1 MFYKHNDNY
10 TVESVTSGHPDKICD
25 QISDAI
31 LDAYLALD
39 PKSRVAVETFGGHG
53 KLTIGGEVTSSG
65 KIDYKQIAQDIYK
78 NIGYEDE
85 LEISA
90 HISKQSHDIAVGV
103 DTGGAGDQGIMYGFA
118 TDETPEFLP
127 KGVVLVHKLA
137 KRLEEA
143 RTNGGRDVSERT
155 LGRSDGDGQR
165 KFSTENFRGESAGIS
180 PGILPAPLI
189 PWLRPD
195 GKTQVTYVN
204 GKLHTVLVSAQH
216 SPEVKI
222 EEVRKEVK
230 EKIILPLLTD
240 EEQKTVKILVNPTG
254 QFTQGGFEA
263 DTGLTG
269 RKIMVDTYG
278 GIIPHGGGC
287 FSGKDA
293 TKVDRS
299 GAYMAR
305 FVAKN
310 LVANGFGKDV
320 LVSVAY
326 AIGMAEPLMIE
337 AINEKG
343 EDLSEVVRKNFDFKP
358 LAIIERLGLRA
369 PIYLQTATYG
379 HFGKTNL
386 PWEKIEKIN

>member
-10 TVESVTSGHPDKICD
+10 TVESVTAGHPDKICD

-31 LDAYLALD
+31 LDACLRED

-53 KLTIGGEVTSSG
+53 KLIVGGEVTSKARVDYE
-65 KIDYKQIAQDIYK
+65 KIARDAYKEIGYTDELDVLVNIVTQSPDIAQ
-78 NIGYEDE
+78 
-85 LEISA
+85 
-90 HISKQSHDIAVGV
+90 GV
-103 DTGGAGDQGIMYGFA
+103 NTGGAGDQGIMYGYA
-118 TDETPEFLP
+118 TNKTKEFLP
-127 KGVVLVHKLA
+127 RGVVLAHSLA
-137 KRLEEA
+137 RRLEEA
-143 RTNGGRDVSERT
+143 RKNSEI
-155 LGRSDGDGQR
+155 
-165 KFSTENFRGESAGIS
+165 E
-180 PGILPAPLI
+180 
-189 PWLRPD
+189 WLEPD
-195 GKTQVTYVN
+195 GKTQVTYLN
-204 GKLHTVLVSAQH
+204 GKLSTVLVSAQH
-216 SPEVKI
+216 KSGIAHEVI
-222 EEVRKEVK
+222 EKEIK
-230 EKIILPLLTD
+230 EKIIYPFLS
-240 EEQKTVKILVNPTG
+240 EEDKKSVKILVNPTG
-254 QFTQGGFEA
+254 SFIQGGFSA

-278 GIIPHGGGC
+278 GLFPHGGGC

-299 GAYMAR
+299 AAYMAR

-310 LVANGFGKDV
+310 LVANGFGKEC

-343 EDLSEVVRKNFDFKP
+343 EDVSAVVRRNFDFRP
-358 LAIIERLGLRA
+358 REIIKRLGLDK
-369 PIYLQTATYG
+369 PIFRQTATYG

>member
-31 LDAYLALD
+31 LDAYLKLD

-53 KLTIGGEVTSSG
+53 SLVIGGEVTSRG
-65 KIDYKQIAQDIYK
+65 KVDYVKIARQVYK
-78 NIGYEDE
+78 DIGYTDN
-85 LEISA
+85 LKISA
-90 HISKQSHDIAVGV
+90 NIVTQSPEIAMGV

-118 TDETPEFLP
+118 TNETSEYLP
-127 KGVVLVHKLA
+127 KGVVLAHKLA
-137 KRLEEA
+137 KKLEEA
-143 RTNGGRDVSERT
+143 RKGG
-155 LGRSDGDGQR
+155 
-165 KFSTENFRGESAGIS
+165 KIK
-180 PGILPAPLI
+180 
-189 PWLRPD
+189 WLRPD
-195 GKTQVTYVN
+195 GKTQVTYAH
-204 GKLHTVLVSAQH
+204 GKLHTVLVSTQH
-216 SPEVKI
+216 SANVTH
-222 EEVRKEVK
+222 EEIKNEITK
-230 EKIILPLLTD
+230 KIINPLLSPA
-240 EEQKTVKILVNPTG
+240 ERKTVKILVNPTG
-254 QFTQGGFEA
+254 KFIQGGFEA

-278 GIIPHGGGC
+278 GLIPHGGGC

-310 LVANGFGKDV
+310 LVAAGYGKEV

-343 EDLSEVVRKNFDFKP
+343 ENLVGIVKKNFDFKP
-358 LAIIERLGLRA
+358 LAIIERLQLRK
-369 PIYLQTATYG
+369 PIFQQTAAYG
-379 HFGKTNL
+379 HFGKKNL
-386 PWEKIEKIN
+386 PWEKIEKMKK